1 MADTKDDRL
10 TNIVQKDSN
19 FAIICSF
26 LTNYGTL
33 LGLSD
38 VSFDQLE
45 KWIDDTRY
53 GEYRG

>member
-1 MADTKDDRL
+1 MADTKDSRL
-10 TNIVQKDSN
+10 TNIVQKDPN

-26 LTNYGTL
+26 LTKYGTL

-53 GEYRG
+53 GECRS